1 MLHST
6 RGAPRLAR
14 LAATQCVLLGVLL
27 IGGLALAGC
36 GEDLD
41 PTDDPKQVDAISPP
55 AVGGCRLLTPKQV
68 GKADNATRTVA
79 CTKKHT
85 AETYAAG
92 ELPKE
97 LEDAS
102 YSSREVALASYKLC
116 SKAFSKHLGADESM
130 VMRTVLSWAW
140 FRPSKKAWED
150 GARWYRCDLI
160 GGGGQ
165 ALTEGTQ
172 SYFPLPAV
180 TKGLLR
186 GIKPSDDW
194 MVCADGRTVRQS
206 PKVPCSDKHT
216 WRAVTTIKLGEEKEP
231 YPGDHTALIKTRDFC
246 RSSVEAW
253 LGYPISFQFGFTWFH
268 EAEWEAGNRRS
279 ICWARTEH

>member
-1 MLHST
+1 MLHTT
-6 RGAPRLAR
+6 RGPRGMIRLATAVCIP
-14 LAATQCVLLGVLL
+14 LVILLVA
-27 IGGLALAGC
+27 GLALTGC
-36 GEDLD
+36 GKELD
-41 PTDDPKQVDAISPP
+41 PTDDPKQVDAMSPP
-55 AVGGCRLLTPKQV
+55 AVGGCRTLVPAQV
-68 GKADNATRTVA
+68 DKADNATKTVA
-79 CTKKHT
+79 CSKKHT

-92 ELPKE
+92 KLPKD
-97 LEDAS
+97 LKDAA
-102 YSSREVALASYKLC
+102 YGSREVALASYRLC
-116 SKAFSKHLGADESM
+116 SDAFAKHLGADDSM

-140 FRPSKKAWED
+140 FRPSKKAWDD

-165 ALTEGTQ
+165 ALTEGAQ
-172 SYFPLPAV
+172 RYLPLPAV

-194 MVCADGRTVRQS
+194 MVCADGRTVRES
-206 PKVPCSDKHT
+206 PKVPCTDKHT
-216 WRAVTTIKLGEEKEP
+216 WRAVTTIKLGEKKDP
-231 YPGDHTALIKTRDFC
+231 YPGDHTALIKTRDLC